1 MLYLILLS
9 TMLVSIVSLI
19 GIFTLAMR
27 KELLW
32 KTVFILVSFAAGVL
46 LGASFFHLLPES
58 IEKAGTETAFKI
70 FIAGFTSF
78 YLLERIMRWRHCHEK
93 ECDVHPVSQLALI
106 GDSIHNFIDGV
117 VIAVAYI
124 TDVKLGILT
133 TFAVITHEIPQ
144 ELGDFG
150 VLVYG
155 GYTVRKALLYN
166 FLTALTAVAGAIA
179 GYFLIAQKFL
189 PFVVAFAAGNFTYI
203 ATSDLIPELHKE
215 TDFRRSLISFLVFL
229 SGLALI
235 YYMGL
240 SHAH

>member
-1 MLYLILLS
+1 MLHLAIIS
-9 TMLVSIVSLI
+9 TIIVSLVSLV

-27 KELLW
+27 REMLW
-32 KTVFILVSFAAGVL
+32 KTIFILVSFAAGVL

-58 IEKAGTETAFKI
+58 INEAGIELAFQF

-78 YLLERIMRWRHCHEK
+78 YLLERIMRWRHCHESDC
-93 ECDVHPVSQLALI
+93 EVHPVSQLALI

-124 TDVKLGILT
+124 TDVNLGILT

-155 GYTVRKALLYN
+155 GYSVRKALLYN

-179 GYFLIAQKFL
+179 GYFLVAERFL
-189 PFVVAFAAGNFTYI
+189 PVVVAFAAGNFTYI

-215 TDFRRSLISFLVFL
+215 TDFGRSLISFVVFIA
-229 SGLALI
+229 GLLLI
-235 YYMGL
+235 YHMGHF
-240 SHAH
+240 HAH